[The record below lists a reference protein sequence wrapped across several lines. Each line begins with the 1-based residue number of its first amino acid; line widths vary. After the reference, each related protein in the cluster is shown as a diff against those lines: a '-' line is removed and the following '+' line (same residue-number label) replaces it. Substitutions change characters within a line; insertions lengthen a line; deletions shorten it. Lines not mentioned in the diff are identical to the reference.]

1 MSRLLLSKYDF
12 DGELT
17 LVLNNNQYL
26 FKGCRIKITYYES
39 SDTIETFD
47 MVIKI
52 ENDSLRENLSKEIK
66 ELSIKSPTNTYF
78 FTMKP
83 EKLLSLGEKYRKNLE
98 SEKLLKVDNM
108 ACFYLDNYDFISYED
123 KN

>member
-17 LVLNNNQYL
+17 LILNNNQYL
-26 FKGCRIKITYYES
+26 FKGCKIKITYYES

-47 MVIKI
+47 MILKI
-52 ENDSLRENLSKEIK
+52 EDDSLRKTISKEIK
-66 ELSIKSPTNTYF
+66 ALDIKSPTNTYF
-78 FTMKP
+78 FSMRP

-108 ACFYLDNYDFISYED
+108 ACFYLDNYDFVSYEE
-123 KN
+123 KS